1 MNSKSRTKK
10 IAACAAALVLS
21 LTPACDLFADG
32 DDFGIWGSLEAKKK
46 LTEKLDLNI
55 EAELRTTDGV
65 QQMDRRSLGVG
76 MGYDL
81 LKWLKADIGYVY
93 IHSFNAEET
102 KIKDLAF
109 ENETEQFHNYNVD
122 HSYWEK
128 RDRLYIALTADWKI
142 GRVKFSL
149 RERLQYQHTHDALT
163 QEDKYRY
170 NFAASD
176 DPEAI
181 PPLEVNSD
189 AELKEGKHETTLRS
203 RLTAKWDIKKCKF
216 TPFASVELFSR
227 TDEWRGH
234 DKLRYRLGTDYK
246 IDKENKISVY
256 YLFQDNHSS
265 SSPAGHAIGVGYSFE
280 L

>member
-1 MNSKSRTKK
+1 MNLKLRTKK
-10 IAACAAALVLS
+10 FAAYAVATVLS
-21 LTPACDLFADG
+21 LTPACNLFADG
-32 DDFGIWGSLEAKKK
+32 DDFGIWGSIEAKKK

-55 EAELRTTDGV
+55 EAELRSTDGV

-93 IHSFNAEET
+93 IHSFNAEE
-102 KIKDLAF
+102 KDLKDLIF
-109 ENETEQFHNYNVD
+109 EDGTTQLYNYNID

-128 RDRLYIALTADWKI
+128 RDRLYIALTAEWKI
-142 GRVKFSL
+142 GRIKFSL

-170 NFAASD
+170 VFDID
-176 DPEAI
+176 DPNAT
-181 PPLEVNSD
+181 PVLDVSSD

-227 TDEWRGH
+227 TDEWCGH
-234 DKLRYRLGTDYK
+234 DKLRYRIGTDYK
-246 IDKENKISVY
+246 IDNDNKISVY
-256 YLFQDNHSS
+256 YLYQDNHSS
-265 SSPAGHAIGVGYSFE
+265 SKPAGHAIGVGYSFD